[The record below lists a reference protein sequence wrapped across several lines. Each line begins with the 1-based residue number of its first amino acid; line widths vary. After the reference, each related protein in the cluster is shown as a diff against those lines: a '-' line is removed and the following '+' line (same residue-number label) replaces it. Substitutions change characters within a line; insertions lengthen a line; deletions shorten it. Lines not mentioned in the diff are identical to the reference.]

1 MGHGGCAGLTLAGN
15 SDDEAKSEAL
25 GKPSQQAK
33 GVINFLETRSIEIEL
48 MQNRGKQSNLR
59 N

>member
-33 GVINFLETRSIEIEL
+33 AVINFLETRSIEIEL
-48 MQNRGKQSNLR
+48 LQNRGKQSNL
-59 N
+59 

>member
-25 GKPSQQAK
+25 GKPSQQAE
-33 GVINFLETRSIEIEL
+33 GVINFPETLSIEIEL
-48 MQNRGKQSNLR
+48 LQSRGKQSNL
-59 N
+59 

>member
-15 SDDEAKSEAL
+15 SDDEAKSGAL

-33 GVINFLETRSIEIEL
+33 GVINFVETRPIEIAL
-48 MQNRGKQSNLR
+48 LQNRGTQSNL
-59 N
+59 

>member
-15 SDDEAKSEAL
+15 SDDEAKSGAL

-33 GVINFLETRSIEIEL
+33 GVISFVETRPIEIAL
-48 MQNRGKQSNLR
+48 LQNRGKQSNL
-59 N
+59 

>member
-15 SDDEAKSEAL
+15 SDDEAKSGAL

-33 GVINFLETRSIEIEL
+33 GVINFVETRPIEIAL
-48 MQNRGKQSNLR
+48 LQNRGKQSNL
-59 N
+59 